1 MQTCPLG
8 VATDTNGQTWEF
20 ITEAAFGGLGRG
32 GHAMLVIPDR
42 SGAQQS
48 LWVIGGRGG
57 DNTGRTRNFTYFND
71 IWTSPFDDTRIP
83 KVCPVIQALPSPY
96 LGPYLGPYLIDLTNL
111 QVKGGEGGGRE
122 GG

>member
-1 MQTCPLG
+1 MSD
-8 VATDTNGQTWEF
+8 VWRSTNGQTWEF

-83 KVCPVIQALPSPY
+83 KVCPVIQALYLALY
-96 LGPYLGPYLIDLTNL
+96 LGHI
-111 QVKGGEGGGRE
+111 
-122 GG
+122 